1 MADITVRKETGKT
14 PETHIMPREW
24 EPFRVM
30 RDLLRWDPFGEMTP
44 LLKAEPILTFAPDF
58 EVKETKDAYLFKADV
73 PGVKENDIEV
83 TLTGNRLTIAGNRS
97 EEKEEKT
104 ETYYSAERKYG
115 TFTRSYT
122 LPEGADLEH
131 LHADLKAGV
140 LTVAVPK
147 LPEVQPKKIAVK
159 SARESVSGA
168 STPEALGPKS

>member
-1 MADITVRKETGKT
+1 MADITVRKEAGRT
-14 PETHIMPREW
+14 PETNIIPREW
-24 EPFRVM
+24 EPFRMM
-30 RDLLRWDPFGEMTP
+30 RDLLRFDPFGEMTP
-44 LLKAEPILTFAPDF
+44 LINAEPILTFAPDF
-58 EVKETKDAYLFKADV
+58 EVKETNEAYLFKADV

-83 TLTGNRLTIAGNRS
+83 TLTGNRLTIAGTRN

-115 TFTRSYT
+115 AFSRSYT

-147 LPEVQPKKIAVK
+147 LAEVQPKKIAVK
-159 SARESVSGA
+159 SAPA
-168 STPEALGPKS
+168 KA